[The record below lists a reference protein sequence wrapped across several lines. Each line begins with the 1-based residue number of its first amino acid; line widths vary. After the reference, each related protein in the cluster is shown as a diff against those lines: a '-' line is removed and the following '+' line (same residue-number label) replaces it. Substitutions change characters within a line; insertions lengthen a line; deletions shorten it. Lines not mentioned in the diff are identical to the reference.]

1 MASDNLETI
10 FLLIKAGRF
19 HFLAA
24 GLLMFKSPKSTKS
37 IKYPQI
43 YFQIKK

>member
-19 HFLAA
+19 HFPAA
-24 GLLMFKSPKSTKS
+24 GFLLYLIGALFAIRTGAG
-37 IKYPQI
+37 
-43 YFQIKK
+43 